1 MQASSVVLTVHG
13 QLKQWILRIFLSN
26 IRHVKHIY
34 AYGFY
39 CSKFS
44 GDLLRQKPQKRLR
57 HSFASCVLSSAA
69 LYMHWINEL
78 LIKVVYTTEMERE
91 TASIFSLLSCLS
103 DCSCFRLQE
112 VQPVSG
118 LFWSFQCT
126 GDVPDWL
133 IQKRTPDGQR
143 IPTELYS
150 RCVLLPIL
158 YSTEGPEF
166 IFVASAFSS
175 SFKFSETTSFLL
187 LVLFCLWGMIW

>member
-133 IQKRTPDGQR
+133 FRRGHQMDRGFPQSFTPGVFCCLSYTPQKALS
-143 IPTELYS
+143 LYS
-150 RCVLLPIL
+150 WPAPSPQVSNLVKQPH
-158 YSTEGPEF
+158 
-166 IFVASAFSS
+166 
-175 SFKFSETTSFLL
+175 SFY
-187 LVLFCLWGMIW
+187 

>member
-13 QLKQWILRIFLSN
+13 QLKQWILPIFLSN

-78 LIKVVYTTEMERE
+78 PIKVVYTTEME
-91 TASIFSLLSCLS
+91 TASIFFIAFMPIRLLMFQTTGSAAGVWSVLIVPVHRG
-103 DCSCFRLQE
+103 CSRLAHSEEDTRWTEDSHRALLQVCFVAYPILHRRPW
-112 VQPVSG
+112 VY
-118 LFWSFQCT
+118 
-126 GDVPDWL
+126 
-133 IQKRTPDGQR
+133 IRGQR
-143 IPTELYS
+143 
-150 RCVLLPIL
+150 LL
-158 YSTEGPEF
+158 
-166 IFVASAFSS
+166 
-175 SFKFSETTSFLL
+175 KFQ
-187 LVLFCLWGMIW
+187 I